1 MLNERIVIRRATFA
15 DADALSQLSAQTF
28 YEAFA
33 AFNTKE
39 DMAMHLQQ
47 YYSKEKIESELIDAQ
62 VVFLLAYYNGELAG
76 YVKISEHRSPA
87 EDKELE
93 APFELERIYSIQ
105 RTIGKGIGSALMQAT
120 IDLAKSKQ
128 KKTLWLGVWQQNE
141 IAIAFYKKWGFEIY
155 GEHVFV
161 VGTDPQMDWLM
172 KKAL

>member
-1 MLNERIVIRRATFA
+1 MSEKIIIREAGLN
-15 DADALSQLSAQTF
+15 DAEALSQLSAQTF

-39 DMAMHLQQ
+39 DMDMHLAA
-47 YYSKEKIESELIDAQ
+47 YYAKDKIFEELRDEL
-62 VVFLLAYYNGELAG
+62 VVFLLAYYDNELAG
-76 YVKISEHRSPA
+76 YVKISEHRSPDEDA
-87 EDKELE
+87 ELDAPMELV
-93 APFELERIYSIQ
+93 RIYSLNK
-105 RTIGKGIGSALMQAT
+105 TIGKGIGSALMQAT
-120 IDLAKSKQ
+120 IDFAKSKQ

-141 IAIAFYKKWGFEIY
+141 TAIAFYKKWGFEIY